1 MTSRDRNRCL
11 ALFARLSA
19 PFWTGS
25 VASWCEESL
34 YFNEPKLSGPFNF
47 SGREYMREPLDS
59 WSDDGVS
66 DLVMTWGTRTGKT
79 RIIFGGLA
87 WRIRHNPTRCLW
99 VMPNAAGTGGAQNV
113 SRTRFQPMLR
123 SSSTLAE
130 LIPAGARRHDF
141 KTSQMMIG
149 GSIIDL
155 TGSNSPANLAGN
167 PCDTVVQDECDK
179 FKRRGESEADPCQ
192 LADQRCKEF
201 STPKR
206 VKTSTPTLVSGKIW
220 QELLKSDMRR
230 RFMPCP
236 HCSKPVVFIWSK
248 KFTLLPLNGSEAPV
262 RWDDEAR
269 REDGRW
275 DLDRVVRSARAECPH
290 CGGHIRDEHKIET
303 DKAGIWQPT
312 QQGAPG
318 YRGYHL
324 SSMYSVSVETSFG
337 AMAKRFLLAKRS
349 LNGLQDFI
357 NSDLAEPYANQDLSR
372 ERIELVTPSRIERG
386 SEWKGLLSADYQ
398 QKSPRLWFVVR
409 FWDGGNSEGA
419 EAGHCEQFEDIAARQ
434 KAWRI
439 QNEGVVIDSGFGSK
453 LQTDSGVYR
462 ECAARCDLLPRNDK
476 LPVLLGWMPAKG
488 FSGYKRWRSDEGPS
502 PIHKVETDPFMGT
515 SQAGQALI
523 ELFEFSS
530 DYFKDRLEKL
540 RAGAGGFKW
549 SVSLDMKLSGNGMD
563 MSVYWKHMDSNIK
576 KEVVDRRTQ
585 LTNVIWAKR
594 SSHFPDHLY
603 DCEVMQT
610 AMASDLGFFNVEEQK
625 VENKQREEP
634 CSITNH

>member
-1 MTSRDRNRCL
+1 MTSRDLNRAL
-11 ALFARLSA
+11 ALFARLSM

-25 VASWCEESL
+25 VASWCEDSL

-47 SGREYMREPLDS
+47 SGREYMREPLDA
-59 WSDDGVS
+59 WLDDS
-66 DLVMTWGTRTGKT
+66 HTDLILTWGTRTGKT

-87 WRIRHNPTRCLW
+87 WRIAHNPTRALW

-113 SRTRFQPMLR
+113 SRTRFQPMIR
-123 SSSTLAE
+123 SSPSLAA
-130 LIPAGARRHDF
+130 LIPGGAKRHEF

-179 FKRRGESEADPCQ
+179 FRRRGESEADPCQ

-220 QELLKSDMRR
+220 QELMKSDLRR

-236 HCSKPVVFIWSK
+236 HCSKLVVLIWSK
-248 KFTLLPLNGSEAPV
+248 NFTLLPLTGREAPV
-262 RWDDEAR
+262 RWDNEAR

-275 DLDRVVRSARAECPH
+275 DLDRVVQSARAECPH
-290 CGGHIRDEHKIET
+290 CNGHIRDEHKIAM
-303 DKAGIWQPT
+303 DRAGIWQPT

-324 SSMYSVSVETSFG
+324 PSMYSVSAETSFG
-337 AMAKRFLLAKRS
+337 KMAKRFLLAKRS
-349 LNGLQDFI
+349 LDGLQDFI
-357 NSDLAEPYANQDLSR
+357 NSDLSEPYANQDLTR
-372 ERIELVTPSRIERG
+372 ERIELVTPTRVERG
-386 SEWKGLLSADYQ
+386 TEWRLLMTADYQ
-398 QKSPRLWFVVR
+398 QKSPRLWYVVR
-409 FWDGGNSEGA
+409 AWDGGNSEGLA
-419 EAGHCEQFEDIAARQ
+419 AGFCEQFSDIRA
-434 KAWRI
+434 I
-439 QNEGVVIDSGFGSK
+439 QLAHNIPDVGTIVDSGFGSK

-462 ECAARCDLLPRNDK
+462 ECAAFCEVLERSDK
-476 LPVLLGWMPAKG
+476 LPILLGWMPAKG

-502 PIHKVETDPFMGT
+502 PIHKTETDPMMGT

-549 SVSLDMKLSGNGMD
+549 SISEGIKLSEGMTLE
-563 MSVYWKHMDSNIK
+563 VYWKHMDSNVK
-576 KEVVDRRTQ
+576 REVVDKRTQ
-585 LTNVIWAKR
+585 LTNVVWCKR

-603 DCEVMQT
+603 DCEVMQV
-610 AMASDLGFFNVEEQK
+610 AAASDLGFFNVEEPEQK
-625 VENKQREEP
+625 REEK
-634 CSITNH
+634 